1 MSRINVNSILREYV
15 KKSKS
20 MQKIFMLSVVNDN
33 VSISVY

>member
-1 MSRINVNSILREYV
+1 MSRINVYSILREYV

-20 MQKIFMLSVVNDN
+20 MLKIFMLSVVNDN

>member
-20 MQKIFMLSVVNDN
+20 VLKIFMLSVVNDN

>member
-20 MQKIFMLSVVNDN
+20 MLKIFMLSVVNDN